1 MKHSPEQIVDTSVS
15 PKKLIRVSI
24 GSDLKRVLYFVN
36 MGGGNAQ
43 KSAAA
48 RERKLKDTSKTPEE
62 RKAAS
67 AKAALDAT
75 AFMCKICRTTFMVNV
90 KPPTLYLHMTS
101 KHPDI
106 KECVECF
113 DSMAGYDPDDP
124 TGSKAAAAKAKKGP
138 IRKKKVKQEDSLDD
152 LLSAGLKKGKGKK
165 KR

>member
-1 MKHSPEQIVDTSVS
+1 
-15 PKKLIRVSI
+15 
-24 GSDLKRVLYFVN
+24 

-106 KECVECF
+106 KECGECF
-113 DSMAGYDPDDP
+113 DTMQGYDPNDP
-124 TGSKAAAAKAKKGP
+124 TGAKAAAASATKKGPVKKKKAKK
-138 IRKKKVKQEDSLDD
+138 EESLDD
-152 LLSAGLKKGKGKK
+152 LLSAGLKTKGKK
-165 KR
+165 KKK

>member
-1 MKHSPEQIVDTSVS
+1 
-15 PKKLIRVSI
+15 
-24 GSDLKRVLYFVN
+24 

-67 AKAALDAT
+67 AKAAIDAT

-101 KHPDI
+101 KHPDT
-106 KECVECF
+106 KDCGLCF
-113 DSMAGYDPDDP
+113 DTMQGYDPEDP
-124 TGSKAAAAKAKKGP
+124 TGAKAAAAATAKKGP
-138 IRKKKVKQEDSLDD
+138 IKKKKAKVVDSLDD
-152 LLSAGLKKGKGKK
+152 LLSAGLKKGKGSKK
-165 KR
+165 K